1 MTIVYLVAAILG
13 WPLVLFFLFAG
24 GDDGGGDGDFDL
36 DADADADGIGSLAGD
51 LLSIR
56 GIAFFLAFFG
66 ATGLVL
72 GWLDA
77 NGLIRL
83 LAAIGLGVFA
93 WWLNRTLVR
102 YLKTSSVATEMSDRL
117 LVGLPARVT
126 VPIDEGRKGKIVVD
140 VQGQILTLVA
150 RPFRSGTFANDS
162 DVVIV
167 EIDRG
172 IALVASLDELN
183 R

>member
-24 GDDGGGDGDFDL
+24 GDDGGGDGDFDI
-36 DADADADGIGSLAGD
+36 DADVGGLGELAGD

-77 NGLIRL
+77 GGLVRL

-102 YLKTSSVATEMSDRL
+102 YLKTSSVSTDLSDQR
-117 LVGLPARVT
+117 LVGMPAKVT
-126 VPIDEGRKGKIVVD
+126 IPIDTDRKGKIVVD
-140 VQGQILTLVA
+140 VEGQILTLVA
-150 RPFRSGTFANDS
+150 RPFRSGAFPGGT

-167 EIDRG
+167 EVDRG
-172 IALVASLDELN
+172 VALVASLEELN

>member
-13 WPLVLFFLFAG
+13 WPLVLFFLFFG

-36 DADADADGIGSLAGD
+36 DVDVEAGGLGELAGD

-66 ATGLVL
+66 GTGLVL
-72 GWLDA
+72 GWLGA
-77 NGLIRL
+77 NGLVRL

-93 WWLNRTLVR
+93 CWLNRTLVR
-102 YLKTSSVATEMSDRL
+102 YLKASSVSTDLSDRR
-117 LVGLPARVT
+117 LVGMPARVT
-126 VPIDEGRKGKIVVD
+126 VPIDSEHKGKVVVD
-140 VQGQILTLVA
+140 VEGQVLTLVA
-150 RPFRSGTFANDS
+150 RPFRSGAFPGGT

-167 EIDRG
+167 EVEG
-172 IALVASLDELN
+172 GVALMASLEELN